1 MIQIMKREHNVL
13 IQKVDI
19 LKMASKM
26 AVNKDQKTYLT
37 NILNKNQFYFYF
49 DG

>member
-1 MIQIMKREHNVL
+1 MIKWNMVL

-26 AVNKDQKTYLT
+26 AVRKVPKTYLT
-37 NILNKNQFYFYF
+37 NKLVIKHLNFEF
-49 DG
+49 

>member
-1 MIQIMKREHNVL
+1 MVL

-26 AVNKDQKTYLT
+26 AVRKVPKTYLT
-37 NILNKNQFYFYF
+37 NKLTRYKTFEFWI
-49 DG
+49 